1 MRSVL
6 VTRTGTTNVIPFP
19 SEEEAR
25 ARLTFEHIR
34 VQAQMLD
41 REMRW
46 LAKGRFHGSGEW
58 HRCTA
63 ALLVRI
69 RCLDSY
75 LRSFVPCGPAVS
87 AQERRRRWRME
98 TARDDMRSA
107 LIAAATALVLLS
119 EPAVKA
125 AERQKVLDELPLYRI
140 RQGCILTA
148 LDELVELA
156 S

>member
-1 MRSVL
+1 M
-6 VTRTGTTNVIPFP
+6 TRTGITNVIPFP
-19 SEEEAR
+19 SDDEAR

-41 REMRW
+41 REMQR
-46 LAKGRFHGSGEW
+46 LAWGTFRGSGEW

-69 RCLDSY
+69 RCLDGY

-87 AQERRRRWRME
+87 AQERRRRWRIE
-98 TARDDMRSA
+98 AARDDMRSA
-107 LIAAATALVLLS
+107 LVAAATVLVLLS
-119 EPAVKA
+119 DPAVKA
-125 AERQKVLDELPLYRI
+125 VERQKVLDELPLHRT
-140 RQGCILTA
+140 RQACILTA